1 MRSRRKLVQVNE
13 AEVRLLD
20 EDEQETLIESYK
32 QSAQNDHV
40 FWTRSFKVITALLMC
55 STTYTVIVSHT
66 FCRLVNALSSQPIVS
81 ETNCLYAYITTFTCF
96 CCCLVG
102 LSWSSKI
109 DGETNY
115 IFMVG
120 SLLPGLL
127 FGTSCFTKRVFVY
140 YHLFPIL
147 YMAICGCVLRTLDS
161 TKNKIKTLEGL
172 KYKYKKV

>member
-32 QSAQNDHV
+32 QSAQSDHV

-109 DGETNY
+109 DGNKNFYFYGWEFVAR
-115 IFMVG
+115 IIIWHI
-120 SLLPGLL
+120 L
-127 FGTSCFTKRVFVY
+127 FY
-140 YHLFPIL
+140 
-147 YMAICGCVLRTLDS
+147 
-161 TKNKIKTLEGL
+161 
-172 KYKYKKV
+172 